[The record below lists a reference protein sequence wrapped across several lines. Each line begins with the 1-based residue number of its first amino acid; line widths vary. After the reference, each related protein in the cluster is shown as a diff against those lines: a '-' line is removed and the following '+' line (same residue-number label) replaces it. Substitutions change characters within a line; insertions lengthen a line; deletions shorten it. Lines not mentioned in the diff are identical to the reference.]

1 MTTPTPNPAPVT
13 EWAAVPAIVGQ
24 LERLEE
30 LQHSEKMKATIFA
43 LVAARIAGRSE
54 ETVWSLPETCNRA
67 TYHSKWKKHPVFAD
81 VLKRVTAAARHYKDT
96 EAARAV
102 AKAAERLAMAS
113 PVAAA
118 RLAALLQSDDETTVR
133 LAAVNI
139 LDRAGLETAAK
150 VQQQQIGS
158 TLEEWRQD
166 AERRRQQVDDMIAE
180 MDDQDEETD
189 EEAAA

>member
-1 MTTPTPNPAPVT
+1 MTTPTPTPTPVT
-13 EWAAVPAIVGQ
+13 EWAAVPAIVDQ
-24 LERLEE
+24 LSRLDD
-30 LQHSEKMKATIFA
+30 LQHGEKMKATIFA

-67 TYHSKWKKHPVFAD
+67 TYHNRWKKHPVFAD

-96 EAARAV
+96 EGARAV

-118 RLAALLQSDDETTVR
+118 RLAALLQSDDETVVR

-150 VQQQQIGS
+150 TQQQQIGS

-180 MDDQDEETD
+180 MDDTD
-189 EEAAA
+189 EEIDEEE